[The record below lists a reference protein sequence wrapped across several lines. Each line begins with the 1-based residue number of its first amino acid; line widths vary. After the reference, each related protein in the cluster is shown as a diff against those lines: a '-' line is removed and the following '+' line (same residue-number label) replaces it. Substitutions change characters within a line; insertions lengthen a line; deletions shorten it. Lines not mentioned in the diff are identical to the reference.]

1 MRRSLLF
8 GIIAIIALV
17 SLVAAEAATGIARN
31 FVGGLIYDRSDS
43 RGADP
48 CEDAPLAM
56 SASEARR
63 WEEENDELTRAEAY
77 VSQPNAASGRVA
89 FVLDESS
96 ARAAGISDETLELLK
111 EMLAFQ
117 DALLEESRRSG
128 VMDIT
133 LLDVDVADYPKVKA
147 FHDRTTAYHDSRR
160 GTRGV
165 SRQDDAGDSSVPQ
178 CEPGMSSS
186 G

>member
-1 MRRSLLF
+1 MPRSLLF
-8 GIIAIIALV
+8 GIIAIIALG

-31 FVGGLIYDRSDS
+31 FVGGLIYDGSDS
-43 RGADP
+43 RGSDP

-77 VSQPNAASGRVA
+77 VSQSNANGRVT

-117 DALLEESRRSG
+117 DALLEEG
-128 VMDIT
+128 MFV
-133 LLDVDVADYPKVKA
+133 VDVADYPKVEA
-147 FHDRTTAYHDSRR
+147 FFDRTNAYHDSRR

-165 SRQDDAGDSSVPQ
+165 SRQAGAGDSSVPQ
-178 CEPGMSSS
+178 CAPD
-186 G
+186 

>member
-1 MRRSLLF
+1 MRRSLSF
-8 GIIAIIALV
+8 GIIAIIALG

-63 WEEENDELTRAEAY
+63 WEEESAELTRAEAY
-77 VSQPNAASGRVA
+77 ASQSNANGRVT

-111 EMLAFQ
+111 EILAFQ

-147 FHDRTTAYHDSRR
+147 FHDRTTSYHDSRR

-165 SRQDDAGDSSVPQ
+165 SRQDAAGDSSVPQ

>member
-1 MRRSLLF
+1 MRRALLF
-8 GIIAIIALV
+8 GIIAIIALG

-31 FVGGLIYDRSDS
+31 FVGGLIYDGSDS

-48 CEDAPLAM
+48 CEDMPLAM
-56 SASEARR
+56 SASDARR
-63 WEEENDELTRAEAY
+63 WEEENDELTRAQAY
-77 VSQPNAASGRVA
+77 VSQPNASGRVA

-111 EMLAFQ
+111 EILAFQ
-117 DALLEESRRSG
+117 DALLEESLRSG

-133 LLDVDVADYPKVKA
+133 LLDVDVADYPKVEA
-147 FHDRTTAYHDSRR
+147 FYDRTNAYHDSRR

-165 SRQDDAGDSSVPQ
+165 SRQSDAGDSSVPQ
-178 CEPGMSSS
+178 CAPD
-186 G
+186 